1 MSESFTE
8 RALHA
13 AAFSQYDE
21 VARHGLR
28 TFWKAFGKRTLM
40 SSVLALTGI
49 TQVALTVAGIGAVVA
64 LVGAPIV
71 NARLA

>member
-1 MSESFTE
+1 
-8 RALHA
+8 
-13 AAFSQYDE
+13 
-21 VARHGLR
+21 
-28 TFWKAFGKRTLM
+28 M

-71 NARLA
+71 TARLA